1 MADILIVDDDQ
12 SIATA
17 FQRFL
22 DFEGHVSRVA
32 SNAEDGIRMIAERQ
46 PNLVIMD
53 IRMPGVDGLTA
64 LTEMRG
70 RFPDVPVVM
79 MTGYGTSQTSIDA
92 IRAGA
97 FDYLMKPLDLDELR
111 LVIGRVLAAQ
121 QLLDGARSSSR
132 EALTLPPAVGLV
144 GETPAMLDVYK
155 MIGRLAT
162 NDVPALVV
170 GERGT
175 GKRLVMA
182 TIHENSARRARPFT
196 PIDCSV
202 LPEAAIEAELYGD
215 AAGTIQLAAI
225 EALPMPAQARLAMA
239 LDEHTPRAGGRR
251 PSARVLAST
260 ERDLTDAVRTGIFS
274 RALYDTLAVI
284 KLELPPLRA
293 RRDDI
298 PLLVRHFVQRFNS
311 ELSRAIRGVDERAA
325 RMLQDHPWPGN
336 VGELER
342 AIKRGSIVARGEVI
356 TADDIGRS
364 LSDSQFQGGA
374 DGDSALGRTV
384 RTALHDRLV
393 QPAESSSAY
402 HDIVDLV
409 ETTLVHE
416 ALTIT
421 NGNQVKAAEI
431 LGVNRAT
438 LRKKIPAGDE

>member
-1 MADILIVDDDQ
+1 MADILVVDDDQ

-22 DFEGHVSRVA
+22 DFEGHACRVA
-32 SNAEDGIRMIAERQ
+32 SNADDAMRMITERR

-64 LTEMRG
+64 LTEMRS

-111 LVIGRVLAAQ
+111 LVVGRVLAVQA
-121 QLLDGARSSSR
+121 LLTGAPSGPQDAWLVTSTAR
-132 EALTLPPAVGLV
+132 LV

-162 NDVPALVV
+162 NDAPALVV

-175 GKRLVMA
+175 GKRLVVA
-182 TIHENSARRARPFT
+182 TIHENSARRARPFV
-196 PIDCSV
+196 PVDCSV
-202 LPEAAIEAELYGD
+202 TPEAAIEAELYGD

-225 EALPMPAQARLAMA
+225 EALPMPAQTRLALA
-239 LDEHTPRAGGRR
+239 LDEHTPRAGDKR
-251 PSARVLAST
+251 PSVRILAST
-260 ERDLTDAVRTGIFS
+260 EQDLTDAVRTGTLS
-274 RALYDTLAVI
+274 RALYNTLAVI
-284 KLELPPLRA
+284 RLELPPLRA

-298 PLLVRHFVQRFNS
+298 PLLVRHFVQRFNA
-311 ELSRAIRGVDERAA
+311 ELNRAIRGVDERAA
-325 RMLQDHPWPGN
+325 RMLRDHVWPGN

-356 TADDIGRS
+356 TSDDIGTS
-364 LSDSQFQGGA
+364 LSDSRFEGGA

-393 QPAESSSAY
+393 QPAASPSAY

-409 ETTLVHE
+409 ETTLVRE

-438 LRKKIPAGDE
+438 LRKKMSSDE